1 MVRDFY
7 EFFYILILCSKSII
21 RMGWHEGERFSLIPK
36 QSLNVDM
43 LGGLDERQT
52 TKKMR
57 MACSSISHWLKI
69 RALKQYRY

>member
-1 MVRDFY
+1 
-7 EFFYILILCSKSII
+7 
-21 RMGWHEGERFSLIPK
+21 MGWHEGERFSLIPK